1 MKRPF
6 INIVLTDIY
15 VTIDRQL
22 LTLIFIC
29 FENENGYGRMFY
41 KRSLIKYAFL
51 KNFILIFFTNQFWK
65 LAVHIWRSS
74 ISFHSSLIKK
84 KRGTIYMYITV
95 TSETCSSVAL
105 VKLPQIFLW
114 PLSKLKYP
122 LRNRMDQR
130 MCFVSFNTFYLIIC
144 WKLLRVNKMQQF
156 LSVSELVKF
165 YLQ

>member
-1 MKRPF
+1 MIRPF
-6 INIVLTDIY
+6 INIVLTDFY

-51 KNFILIFFTNQFWK
+51 KNFILIFFTNQFGK

-74 ISFHSSLIKK
+74 ISFHSSLILKK
-84 KRGTIYMYITV
+84 EELFTCITV

-105 VKLPQIFLW
+105 VKLPQIFL
-114 PLSKLKYP
+114 
-122 LRNRMDQR
+122 
-130 MCFVSFNTFYLIIC
+130 
-144 WKLLRVNKMQQF
+144 
-156 LSVSELVKF
+156 
-165 YLQ
+165 